1 MLRGDHSDLSHHLY
15 LSSTDFPERERS
27 SPREILMGKPVV
39 LGTLLPRVQRFEGPK
54 VGKAILSV
62 SMPSGRI
69 EEVGRKMERKCVL

>member
-1 MLRGDHSDLSHHLY
+1 
-15 LSSTDFPERERS
+15 
-27 SPREILMGKPVV
+27 MGKPVV
-39 LGTLLPRVQRFEGPK
+39 LGTLLPRVQRAEGPK